1 MARRPYAVRSDGSC
15 AATYAKPMTDDS
27 AQPAPLTLEEL
38 SSILELSLECAE
50 RACAN
55 GLRFDFYDPSHR
67 YSILILWAVLD
78 YARDIVALN
87 RAARY
92 SGVAPITRSALDAYT
107 DIANLGDHPDYWQ
120 HLAAADASSWKQLL
134 ERASHG
140 KNPVLRAFSQDEL
153 LPIGRRH
160 TAQELK
166 ALEARGIDKLGIG
179 ERFQQAGLTHEYESV
194 YAILSAEVHNNV
206 SSLQSRYVDWDESR
220 AWVVPPGET
229 SRHSHH
235 YEDACTLTM
244 SEIVIQSTEKVLTLL
259 HHGTAVMSPARS
271 QLEEIWKRAQTE
283 ESSGARVASSKK
295 LQSIKRASQ
304 SRDRKLVAKEGAVD
318 EMFLIGP
325 DLVKNAKVDWPD
337 VDLIDEHA
345 PHAHEKRSKF

>member
-1 MARRPYAVRSDGSC
+1 
-15 AATYAKPMTDDS
+15 MTNDS
-27 AQPAPLTLEEL
+27 AQPEPLTLEEL
-38 SSILELSLECAE
+38 SSFLALSLECAE

-55 GLRFDFYDPSHR
+55 GLRFDFYDPRHR
-67 YSILILWAVLD
+67 YSILILRAVLD

-92 SGVAPITRSALDAYT
+92 SGVAPITRSALDAYA
-107 DIANLGDHPDYWQ
+107 DIANLCDHPDYWQ

-206 SSLQSRYVDWDESR
+206 SSLQSRYIDWDESR
-220 AWVVPPGET
+220 AWVVAPGEM

-259 HHGTAVMSPARS
+259 RHGTAVMSPARS
-271 QLEEIWKRAQTE
+271 QLERIWKRAQIE
-283 ESSGARVASSKK
+283 ESRV
-295 LQSIKRASQ
+295 
-304 SRDRKLVAKEGAVD
+304 
-318 EMFLIGP
+318 
-325 DLVKNAKVDWPD
+325 
-337 VDLIDEHA
+337 
-345 PHAHEKRSKF
+345 

>member
-1 MARRPYAVRSDGSC
+1 
-15 AATYAKPMTDDS
+15 MTNDS
-27 AQPAPLTLEEL
+27 AQPEPLTMEEL
-38 SSILELSLECAE
+38 SSFLELSLECAE

-55 GLRFDFYDPSHR
+55 GLRFDFYDPRHR
-67 YSILILWAVLD
+67 YSILILRAVLD
-78 YARDIVALN
+78 YARGIVALN

-140 KNPVLRAFSQDEL
+140 KNPVLRAFSRDEL
-153 LPIGRRH
+153 FPIGRRH

-166 ALEARGIDKLGIG
+166 ALEARGIDKLGIS

-194 YAILSAEVHNNV
+194 YAILSAEMHNNV
-206 SSLQSRYVDWDESR
+206 SSLQSRYIDWDESR
-220 AWVVPPGET
+220 AWVVAPGET

-259 HHGTAVMSPARS
+259 RHGTAVMSPARS
-271 QLEEIWKRAQTE
+271 QLEQIWKRAQTE
-283 ESSGARVASSKK
+283 ESSGARVASSEK

-325 DLVKNAKVDWPD
+325 DLAKNAKVDWPD

-345 PHAHEKRSKF
+345 PYAPQERSKF